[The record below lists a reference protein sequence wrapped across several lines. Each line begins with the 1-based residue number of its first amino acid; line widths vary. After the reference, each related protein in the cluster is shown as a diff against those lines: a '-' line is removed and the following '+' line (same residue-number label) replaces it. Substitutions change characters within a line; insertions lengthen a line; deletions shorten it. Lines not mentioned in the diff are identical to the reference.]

1 MSGGRF
7 RVANNC
13 ILSVKASKLVVG
25 LNPLLDNILYTFLN
39 NNIMKILFTH
49 CLIMMSIQTNVLE

>member
-13 ILSVKASKLVVG
+13 GILSVKASKLVVG
-25 LNPLLDNILYTFLN
+25 LNPLLDNILYTLLN
-39 NNIMKILFTH
+39 KH